1 MFFPYFTSF
10 AICRCGQSAHTK
22 PSYEEEYKADAP
34 MNVRS
39 QYGHGYTFPCLF
51 HVGENGWALISETG
65 VDSKYCGSHLSD
77 ATADGLYTIAFPMPE
92 ENNGNGTASPGL
104 ALPGSTPWRTITVG
118 ENLKPIVETT
128 IPWDVVEPLY
138 PTEHT
143 YKMGRGTWSWI
154 LWQDGSINFDDQKKY
169 VDLAAAMG
177 YEYVLID
184 NWWDTNI
191 GRERMK
197 DFIDYAHSKKVDV
210 FLWYSS
216 SGYWNDIVQGPTN
229 YMDNPIIRK
238 KEMKWLHNIGVKGIK
253 VDFFGGD
260 KQETIRL
267 YEAILS
273 DADDHGLMVIF
284 HGCTLPRGW
293 ERMYPNY
300 VGSEAVLA
308 SENLIFQQHFVER
321 NSKYLLSLVNQ
332 LMDFRK
338 VESGKMEIVRNPGNF
353 AKLLNEL
360 LVPFDAYASERG
372 ITIERRFRL
381 PSCEIMYDEDA
392 MHKVIVNL
400 IGNALKF
407 TPKGGQITI
416 YATPLRQEEQEK
428 LFICIRDTGPG
439 LPEEEIDKVFNRFYQ
454 SQNKTHSSINGQS
467 GTGIGLYLCK
477 RIVQLHGGSICAK
490 NNQSKGCSFRILLP
504 LQYADADSL
513 PTPTEQVKEPV
524 DSPMTLQPAT
534 NGKLTILVVEDN
546 KDMRDYIRS
555 ILTEYYNVL
564 EASQGEEALTVL
576 QSQNVD
582 FIVSDLMMPVMDG
595 MELSRRVKSNFA
607 ISHIPFLMLT
617 AKTSNESRIE
627 SFRIGVDEY
636 LLKPFDDTLL
646 LARISNILENRKR
659 FQQKFSYSMD
669 VDALNIEKES
679 SDKKFLDK
687 AMQIVKENYKNSY
700 YEISDFIE
708 AMGVSKSLMNKKK

>member
-1 MFFPYFTSF
+1 M
-10 AICRCGQSAHTK
+10 
-22 PSYEEEYKADAP
+22 
-34 MNVRS
+34 
-39 QYGHGYTFPCLF
+39 
-51 HVGENGWALISETG
+51 
-65 VDSKYCGSHLSD
+65 
-77 ATADGLYTIAFPMPE
+77 
-92 ENNGNGTASPGL
+92 
-104 ALPGSTPWRTITVG
+104 
-118 ENLKPIVETT
+118 
-128 IPWDVVEPLY
+128 
-138 PTEHT
+138 
-143 YKMGRGTWSWI
+143 
-154 LWQDGSINFDDQKKY
+154 
-169 VDLAAAMG
+169 
-177 YEYVLID
+177 
-184 NWWDTNI
+184 
-191 GRERMK
+191 
-197 DFIDYAHSKKVDV
+197 
-210 FLWYSS
+210 
-216 SGYWNDIVQGPTN
+216 
-229 YMDNPIIRK
+229 
-238 KEMKWLHNIGVKGIK
+238 
-253 VDFFGGD
+253 
-260 KQETIRL
+260 
-267 YEAILS
+267 
-273 DADDHGLMVIF
+273 
-284 HGCTLPRGW
+284 
-293 ERMYPNY
+293 
-300 VGSEAVLA
+300 
-308 SENLIFQQHFVER
+308 ER

-708 AMGVSKSLMNKKK
+708 AMGVSKSLMNKKMQNLTGQSAGQFMRNYRLNLARELIIRNRLTHNMNISEIAYEVGFNDPKYFTRCFTKHFGTTPSSMMENGTD